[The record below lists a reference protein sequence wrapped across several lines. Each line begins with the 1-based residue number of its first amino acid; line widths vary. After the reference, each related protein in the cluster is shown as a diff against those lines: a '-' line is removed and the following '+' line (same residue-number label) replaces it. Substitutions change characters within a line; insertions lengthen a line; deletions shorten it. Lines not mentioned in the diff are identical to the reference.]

1 MNRKTLIKLLLAL
14 LLCGC
19 TTALAAPRQIV
30 LHVDQ
35 PDQPW
40 GGTHLSEK
48 LIWHLSKV
56 ADLRI
61 LSTEG
66 LSETAPQF
74 PAAGHDLDSLLDWG
88 KEIGSR
94 YILSVT
100 VDKERLET
108 RKRFVIP
115 LILHRYTTAGV
126 IEGEIRLVDV
136 HRGRVLAAERFSEAI
151 RARQVIQGDPDQN
164 QHDPDLHVPADEKA
178 DLFVALEDQLADRIA
193 RKTRSLVRG
202 R

>member
-1 MNRKTLIKLLLAL
+1 M
-14 LLCGC
+14 
-19 TTALAAPRQIV
+19 
-30 LHVDQ
+30 
-35 PDQPW
+35 PW
-40 GGTHLSEK
+40 GETRLTEK
-48 LIWHLSKV
+48 LIWHLSQV

-66 LSETAPQF
+66 LSEAAPQF
-74 PAAGHDLDSLLDWG
+74 PAAGHDLDSLLEWG
-88 KEIGSR
+88 KEIGGR

-136 HRGRVLAAERFSEAI
+136 QRGRVLAVERFSEKK
-151 RARQVIQGDPDQN
+151 RACQVIQGDPDN
-164 QHDPDLHVPADEKA
+164 NIHDPDLQVPADEKA
-178 DLFVALEDQLADRIA
+178 DLFVALEDQLAVRIA
-193 RKTRSLVRG
+193 KKTRSLVRG